1 MPNIPTGLYYRAKC
15 IRTLKTVWNKQST
28 KDYIIQ
34 SVKRSPIHNLKPI
47 IVIDETTKKAD
58 CYFINSALNG
68 FDEHHDT
75 ILCRQIEAIA
85 EYSINKYKIQTSSKS
100 KEDKIKYCLLNRI
113 RNYDR
118 AELETKD
125 EKAFNKFVKEL

>member
-1 MPNIPTGLYYRAKC
+1 MNIPTGLYYRAKC
-15 IRTLKTVWNKQST
+15 IRTLKKIWDKQST
-28 KDYIIQ
+28 KDYVIQ
-34 SVKRSPIHNLKPI
+34 SVKRSSANIKPI
-47 IVIDETTKKAD
+47 VVVDEITKKAE
-58 CYFINSALNG
+58 CYIINSELNG
-68 FDEHHDT
+68 FADYHDT

-100 KEDKIKYCLLNRI
+100 NEEKEKYCLLNRI

-125 EKAFNKFVKEL
+125 EKSFNKFVKEL